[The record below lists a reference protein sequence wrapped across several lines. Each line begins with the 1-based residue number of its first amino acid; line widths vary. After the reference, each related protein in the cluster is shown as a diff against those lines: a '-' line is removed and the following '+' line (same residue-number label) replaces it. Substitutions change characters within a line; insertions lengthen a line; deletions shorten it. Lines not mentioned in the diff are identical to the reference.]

1 MDRVS
6 YYNKEGQVMK
16 EQTII
21 FDVMVPKKHSIR
33 YDTTDK
39 NSAVSS
45 IYIKR
50 TVFGDKTV
58 PKKVK
63 VVITEEV

>member
-50 TVFGDKTV
+50 SVLGDEGI
-58 PKKVK
+58 PEKVK
-63 VVITEEV
+63 IVITEA